1 MSKKKQ
7 KSIEELLEEALVPEE
22 EQPYKVPENW
32 VWTRLGKL
40 IELVY
45 GKSLPEKKRSGN
57 GFPVYGSNG
66 VVGYHSEF
74 LIEGPVII
82 VGRKGS
88 YGEVNWYN
96 ESGWAID
103 TTYYVLAKQKINYKY
118 VYYLLKTLNLKKL
131 NRSTAIPGLNRED
144 AYTQKVVLPPF
155 KEQKRIV
162 EKIEQLFA
170 KIDEAKR
177 LIEEVKGSFELRW
190 ESILD
195 KAFRGELTKK
205 WRSKS
210 SIIKSADDIFK
221 EIQNVYKKKN
231 KRDEYE
237 INPPFPIPQNWRWV
251 RLGDIVDINPA
262 RKKLED
268 IEDIQS
274 CSFIPMPSV
283 NDKTGEIENPEI
295 RKYAEVKKGYTFFL
309 ENDILFA
316 KITPCMENG
325 KTAIAHNLINGF
337 GFGSTEFHV
346 IRTNPYIN
354 TKLIYYLLRSKK
366 FRMEA
371 KKEMTGAVGQQRVPK
386 SFLENYLF
394 PLPPKAEQDKIV
406 ELLDHLHVKEV
417 EISKIEALEGEIDS
431 LRQSI
436 LNKAFRGEL
445 GTNDLTDKHAIELL
459 KEVLKSK

>member
-7 KSIEELLEEALVPEE
+7 KSMEELLEEALVPEE

-177 LIEEVKGSFELRW
+177 LIEEVKGSFEPRRAA
-190 ESILD
+190 ILD
-195 KAFRGELTKK
+195 RAFGGRLGTNDPKEKSMFETFNELTEKDLIPK
-205 WRSKS
+205 EEQPYEVPKNWVWIRLGSFLPPMETRDLARLES
-210 SIIKSADDIFK
+210 ENFLYVDIDSIDNNKFEIREPKIIEIKNAPSRAKRRIDKGDVIISLVRPYLRNVARVLFDDPRLVASTAFYVCKRNKVTETNYLYYYLITSFVTNYL
-221 EIQNVYKKKN
+221 NVRTKGHN
-231 KRDEYE
+231 APSVRNSDFLEL
-237 INPPFPIPQNWRWV
+237 PIPIPPVEEQKR
-251 RLGDIVDINPA
+251 IAEKVDILLS
-262 RKKLED
+262 KLE
-268 IEDIQS
+268 
-274 CSFIPMPSV
+274 
-283 NDKTGEIENPEI
+283 
-295 RKYAEVKKGYTFFL
+295 
-309 ENDILFA
+309 
-316 KITPCMENG
+316 
-325 KTAIAHNLINGF
+325 
-337 GFGSTEFHV
+337 TE
-346 IRTNPYIN
+346 
-354 TKLIYYLLRSKK
+354 
-366 FRMEA
+366 
-371 KKEMTGAVGQQRVPK
+371 KEMV
-386 SFLENYLF
+386 L
-394 PLPPKAEQDKIV
+394 
-406 ELLDHLHVKEV
+406 EV
-417 EISKIEALEGEIDS
+417 EQKLNS
-431 LRQSI
+431 LKQSI
-436 LNKAFRGEL
+436 LYKAFRGEL
-445 GTNDLTDKHAIELL
+445 GTNNPTDEHAIELL

>member
-7 KSIEELLEEALVPEE
+7 KSMEELLEEALVPEE

-177 LIEEVKGSFELRW
+177 LIEEVKGSFEPRRAA
-190 ESILD
+190 ILD
-195 KAFRGELTKK
+195 RAFGGRLGTNDPKEKSMFETFNELTEKDLIPK
-205 WRSKS
+205 EEQPYEVPKNWVWIRLGSFLPPMETRDLARLES
-210 SIIKSADDIFK
+210 ENFLYVDIDSIDNNKFEIREPKIIEIKNAPSRAKRRIDKGDVIISLVRPYLRNVARVLFDDPRLVASTAFYVCKRNKVTETNYLYYYLITSFVTNYL
-221 EIQNVYKKKN
+221 NVRTKGHN
-231 KRDEYE
+231 APSVRNSDFLEL
-237 INPPFPIPQNWRWV
+237 PIPIPPVEEQKR
-251 RLGDIVDINPA
+251 IAEKVDILLS
-262 RKKLED
+262 KLE
-268 IEDIQS
+268 
-274 CSFIPMPSV
+274 
-283 NDKTGEIENPEI
+283 
-295 RKYAEVKKGYTFFL
+295 
-309 ENDILFA
+309 
-316 KITPCMENG
+316 
-325 KTAIAHNLINGF
+325 
-337 GFGSTEFHV
+337 TE
-346 IRTNPYIN
+346 
-354 TKLIYYLLRSKK
+354 
-366 FRMEA
+366 
-371 KKEMTGAVGQQRVPK
+371 KEMV
-386 SFLENYLF
+386 L
-394 PLPPKAEQDKIV
+394 
-406 ELLDHLHVKEV
+406 EV
-417 EISKIEALEGEIDS
+417 EQKLNS
-431 LRQSI
+431 LKQSI
-436 LNKAFRGEL
+436 LYKAFRGEL
-445 GTNDLTDKHAIELL
+445 GTNDPTDEHAIELL

>member
-177 LIEEVKGSFELRW
+177 LIEEVKGSFEPRRAA
-190 ESILD
+190 ILD
-195 KAFRGELTKK
+195 RAFGGRLGTNDPKEKSMFETFNELTEKDLIPK
-205 WRSKS
+205 EEQPYEVPKNWVWIRLGSFLPPMETRDLARLES
-210 SIIKSADDIFK
+210 ENFLYVDIDSIDNNKFEIREPKIIEIKNAPSRAKRRIDKGDVIISLVRPYLRNVARVLFDDPRLVASTAFYVCKRNKVTETNYLYYYLITSFVTNYL
-221 EIQNVYKKKN
+221 NVRTKGHN
-231 KRDEYE
+231 APSVRNSDFLEL
-237 INPPFPIPQNWRWV
+237 PIPIPPVEEQKR
-251 RLGDIVDINPA
+251 IAEKVDILLS
-262 RKKLED
+262 KLE
-268 IEDIQS
+268 
-274 CSFIPMPSV
+274 
-283 NDKTGEIENPEI
+283 
-295 RKYAEVKKGYTFFL
+295 
-309 ENDILFA
+309 
-316 KITPCMENG
+316 
-325 KTAIAHNLINGF
+325 
-337 GFGSTEFHV
+337 TE
-346 IRTNPYIN
+346 
-354 TKLIYYLLRSKK
+354 
-366 FRMEA
+366 
-371 KKEMTGAVGQQRVPK
+371 KEMV
-386 SFLENYLF
+386 L
-394 PLPPKAEQDKIV
+394 
-406 ELLDHLHVKEV
+406 EV
-417 EISKIEALEGEIDS
+417 EQKLNS
-431 LRQSI
+431 LKQSI
-436 LNKAFRGEL
+436 LYKAFRGEL
-445 GTNDLTDKHAIELL
+445 GTNNPTDEHAIELL